1 MSKRLE
7 QKFKVAIYLRLSK
20 DDGDLSLSENGK
32 SESNSIHNQRELL
45 MEYISNHPEMD
56 LYDEFKDDGY
66 TGTNF
71 DRPDFQR
78 MLESI
83 RRGEVNCVL
92 VKDLSRFG
100 RDYID
105 CGKYIEKVFPRLGVR
120 FISLNDHFD
129 TAVSSSSDN
138 IIVPFKNLINDS
150 YSRDISIKV
159 RTNLDGKR
167 RQGDYIGN
175 YAPYGYRKDPS
186 NKNSLLIDEDAAKV
200 VRDIFKWKVEGFSPE
215 QIAEKLNTMGILSPA
230 EYKRAAG
237 IRFATSFQSG
247 AKAYWSHVSV
257 RRILTNEIY
266 IGVLVQGKRMAP
278 TYKTKKTILRDS
290 SEWVRIEN
298 THEAIISRPQFDLV
312 QQLMT
317 EDTRASA
324 GGGAVQPF
332 CGRIFCGDCGS
343 PMFRK
348 TVNTGKKRYVYYVCS
363 ANKQDKSQCS
373 KHSIREN
380 VLDETVLAT
389 VQRQIEV
396 ILEMEKAMS
405 EIDALSW
412 ETSEV
417 AKIEAGIR
425 YQDQIIEKNN
435 ALRLGIYEDLHD
447 GILTKDEFLSM
458 KEEFTARIDE
468 AQGIIAQLNV
478 DKGNIQHGMSQ
489 QQGWLAQFKQYRN
502 ITEISRLVVVNLIE
516 RVNIYEGAEIEV
528 VFRQADQ
535 FESIM
540 NFLAEHRQLVREVG

>member
-159 RTNLDGKR
+159 RTNLDVKR

>member
-159 RTNLDGKR
+159 RTNLDVKR

-447 GILTKDEFLSM
+447 GILTKDGFLSM